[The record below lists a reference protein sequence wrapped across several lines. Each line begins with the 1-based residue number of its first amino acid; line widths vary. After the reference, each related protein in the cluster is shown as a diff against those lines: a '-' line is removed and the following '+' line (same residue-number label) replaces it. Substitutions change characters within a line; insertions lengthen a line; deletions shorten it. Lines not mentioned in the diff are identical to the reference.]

1 MLSERTRKLRF
12 GSVLSPS
19 SEGYIAPI
27 DCGAMI
33 SHHRFAELERLV
45 NGAVDEGASLQV
57 GGHRWRHAYLE
68 DGAYFGGTVLGN
80 VDNGMEIAQT
90 ERKSQ
95 LDRRVYDGTD
105 CSSLV
110 FAPIALV
117 LKYETLEEAVELAN
131 GTRYGLGASVFGPDQ
146 SLCIKVARRLDCGM
160 VAVNDFATFYLNQDL
175 PFGGTK
181 ASGYGRFGGPEGLR
195 ALTAPKAIMVDRW
208 PSLVQTAIPKTLDYP
223 VRSLIQSWEFVSGM
237 VGMMYSDSWYE
248 RWLGLK
254 QLVQAAL

>member
-90 ERKSQ
+90 E
-95 LDRRVYDGTD
+95 L
-105 CSSLV
+105 